1 MLLKV
6 EETILIFLQ
15 RNVRRVLKK
24 PDIISQRDVAFVM
37 ILGSKGY
44 PDDII

>member
-24 PDIISQRDVAFVM
+24 PDIISQRDVAFV
-37 ILGSKGY
+37 IVGS
-44 PDDII
+44 I